1 MAPEVSETSVV
12 LGLSHALEI
21 LTHGGIDLVGDDLA
35 PGAVLRV
42 LLSVEEPLG
51 DVVVSGT
58 SDDVVDLLDLLL
70 NELTSSLVD
79 VDAGNAHGEER
90 ESAADTLDLA
100 EAERSLLLTSQVG
113 VLHTQ
118 DMLEIV
124 HVLKYQ
130 GSHFLCLCMFSFL

>member
-1 MAPEVSETSVV
+1 MTPVVSETSVL
-12 LGLSHALEI
+12 LGLSHSLKI
-21 LTHGGIDLVGDDLA
+21 LTHDGIDLIGNKLSIGTVTGIS
-35 PGAVLRV
+35 
-42 LLSVEEPLG
+42 LSVEEPLG
-51 DVVVSGT
+51 DVIVRGA
-58 SDDVVDLLDLLL
+58 SDDVVHLLDLIL

-79 VDAGNAHGEER
+79 VDASDAHGQER

-124 HVLKYQ
+124 RVLKYQ

>member
-1 MAPEVSETSVV
+1 MAPEVSQTSVV
-12 LGLSHALEI
+12 LRLSHALQI
-21 LTHGGIDLVGDDLA
+21 LTHGGVDLVGDNLA
-35 PGAVLRV
+35 EATVLGV

-51 DVVVSGT
+51 DVVVSGAG
-58 SDDVVDLLDLLL
+58 DDVVHLLDLLL
-70 NELTSSLVD
+70 NELASSLVH
-79 VDAGNAHGEER
+79 VDASDAHGQER

-100 EAERSLLLTSQVG
+100 ETERSLLLTSQVG